1 MTIERYFTEN
11 SDGTIEY
18 TPIAITD
25 ARYIYDEL
33 RDRLSDLIKKI
44 NAEQNLLDIIPKEN
58 DVLKKDCLEK
68 LIMFKVDLKVTE
80 KQFKSVKMWYDNHKL
95 PYPESPEDQLKKDKQ
110 RIILEEWIS
119 RRRKKVVGEKKNING
134 DPIRFIILLA

>member
-18 TPIAITD
+18 TPKSITD

-33 RDRLSDLIKKI
+33 RDCLSDLRKKI
-44 NAEQNLLDIIPKEN
+44 NAEQSLLDLTPKEN

-68 LIMFKVDLKVTE
+68 LKGYKVPVKV
-80 KQFKSVKMWYDNHKL
+80 QIDY
-95 PYPESPEDQLKKDKQ
+95 
-110 RIILEEWIS
+110 EEQYS
-119 RRRKKVVGEKKNING
+119 DRYKKNRSFNV
-134 DPIRFIILLA
+134 A